1 MRSPKAVTRNSRSVS
16 AQHQICRMN
25 DRFRQRIRE
34 SEHHS
39 QPVRLYG
46 LKIGAIHRNRFAAR
60 TAELPQMAAMS
71 VLSAAIEPLVRVRER
86 MGIERK
92 AQDRPLA
99 ALSRRDEVTR
109 RLITVP
115 GIGPGRQGGARRMDT
130 SYRGMRVLQCSE
142 RWRTWVGSTARLQ
155 R

>member
-1 MRSPKAVTRNSRSVS
+1 
-16 AQHQICRMN
+16 MN
-25 DRFRQRIRE
+25 DRFRQCIRE
-34 SEHHS
+34 GEHHS

-109 RLITVP
+109 RLMTVP
-115 GIGPGRQGGARRMDT
+115 GIGPGRQGGARRMVQPPR
-130 SYRGMRVLQCSE
+130 SGKYCP
-142 RWRTWVGSTARLQ
+142 
-155 R
+155 

>member
-1 MRSPKAVTRNSRSVS
+1 
-16 AQHQICRMN
+16 MN

-34 SEHHS
+34 GEHHS

-60 TAELPQMAAMS
+60 MAELLEMAAMPE
-71 VLSAAIEPLVRVRER
+71 LSTAIEPLVRVRESMR
-86 MGIERK
+86 IERK

-109 RLITVP
+109 RLMTVP

-142 RWRTWVGSTARLQ
+142 RWRTWVGSAARLQ
-155 R
+155 Q